1 MDPDREKS
9 IPEPLCLHWR
19 VCGQRPVQVLDRPH
33 SLSMFSCPRGQ
44 TWADRSCS
52 RGGGVS
58 DHVMDAR
65 RVTFHPA
72 AGSGEK
78 GGYGFN
84 QCILK
89 EISPEGSVQG
99 LMLNVKLQYFGP

>member
-19 VCGQRPVQVLDRPH
+19 VCGQRPVQH
-33 SLSMFSCPRGQ
+33 SLSMFSCPLGSEMSRQGLF
-44 TWADRSCS
+44 TRWGRFRACHRCTPGDIPSS
-52 RGGGVS
+52 RGCWREG
-58 DHVMDAR
+58 
-65 RVTFHPA
+65 
-72 AGSGEK
+72 

>member
-33 SLSMFSCPRGQ
+33 SEHVQLPPGSEMSRQALFTGWGRFRPRHGGTPGDFPSCR
-44 TWADRSCS
+44 WFWRE
-52 RGGGVS
+52 R
-58 DHVMDAR
+58 
-65 RVTFHPA
+65 
-72 AGSGEK
+72 

-89 EISPEGSVQG
+89 EISPEGSVEG